1 MIEVIV
7 AIIPAKKESGRLP
20 NKNMLEING
29 EPLLAHAIRYAKGS
43 TRINEVYVSTDSD
56 AIAAWAIGMGA
67 KVIRRG
73 SDLGGEIPL
82 LDVYRHAWKRLND
95 ERITHIVGIQPD
107 HPDRKTNLDQAID
120 YALEKGIDELFTVD
134 RHGRRNGAVRILN
147 LKALE
152 AQPPIW

>member
-1 MIEVIV
+1 MMKLIV

-56 AIAAWAIGMGA
+56 AIAACAIGMGA

-73 SDLGGEIPL
+73 PELGGEVPL
-82 LDVYRHAWKRLND
+82 LDVYRHAWQQLHD
-95 ERITHIVGIQPD
+95 ERITHIVGLQP
-107 HPDRKTNLDQAID
+107 
-120 YALEKGIDELFTVD
+120 
-134 RHGRRNGAVRILN
+134 
-147 LKALE
+147 
-152 AQPPIW
+152 